1 MTVAQWVPLSV
12 LDLSPVPAGG
22 TAGDA
27 LRNSIDLAR
36 AAERAGYHR
45 FWVAEHHLNTGVASA
60 STPVLV
66 GLIAAATER
75 IRVGSGAVQMP
86 NTRPLQVAEQFGTVA
101 AVHPG
106 RVDLG
111 LGRFDLHKIL
121 RLIEKGR
128 ASAADGGPAQAPP
141 PPRVVDGLLVP
152 SPGRVAGDLSLFGAL
167 GALLGFHA
175 EDPSP
180 DYREQVTDVL
190 SYFDGTAR
198 RPDGAPLHVLPAE
211 GADVE
216 FVVLGSSPGASANVA
231 GELGLPF
238 AASYHTVPHAV
249 LDAVAAYRAAFRP
262 GRVPHPHVLVSADVV
277 VASDDDTA
285 RELAAPYGQWVL
297 DIRSGRGARPY
308 VTPAEAT
315 AREWTDAERAGVADR
330 VVTQFVGSPVTVAD
344 QLETLA
350 RATGADELLITTI
363 TTEHADRVR
372 SHELLAGEWAAR
384 SRSAAGAPGASGV
397 PHDGTDLVID
407 AHAHRG

>member
-1 MTVAQWVPLSV
+1 MTIPLSV

-22 TAGDA
+22 TPGDA

-36 AAERAGYHR
+36 AAERSGYHR
-45 FWVAEHHLNTGVASA
+45 FWVAEHHLNTGVASS

-106 RVDLG
+106 RVDIG

-128 ASAADGGPAQAPP
+128 AAAASDGGRPP
-141 PPRVVDGLLVP
+141 PETPAPRVVDGLLVP

-175 EDPSP
+175 GDPPP
-180 DYREQVTDVL
+180 DYREQVVDVL
-190 SYFDGTAR
+190 SYFDGTAV
-198 RPDGAPLHVLPAE
+198 RPDGQPLHVLPAE

-216 FVVLGSSPGASANVA
+216 FVVLGSSPGTSANVA

-262 GRVPHPHVLVSADVV
+262 GRVPRPHVLVSADVV
-277 VASDDDTA
+277 VAPDDDTA

-297 DIRSGRGARPY
+297 DIRTGRGARPY
-308 VTPAEAT
+308 VTPSQAH
-315 AREWTDAERAGVADR
+315 AREWTDTERAGVADR
-330 VVTQFVGSPVTVAD
+330 TSTQFVGSPATVAD

-363 TTEHADRVR
+363 TTEHADRIR
-372 SHELLAGEWAAR
+372 SHELLAREWAA
-384 SRSAAGAPGASGV
+384 RSAAGAPAESPAGTPAGS
-397 PHDGTDLVID
+397 PADGSLVID
-407 AHAHRG
+407 AHAHG